1 MHFNTWKGHN
11 WAFFFNNKNIS
22 VCSVQQL
29 KHPTLSAMWISVSN
43 LPVISW
49 GVPAQLER
57 CPLLDHVYFS
67 AFPGAVPAARS
78 LQKTSEHFGAAHRAL
93 LLHFTRIWS
102 GVFCSVLFLLSFL
115 FLLGVLHHHL
125 KLQIRFLRPFDNSE
139 ILLVSSCH
147 KSFPYSCEIVLHC
160 KNLWNQ
166 WHFSNCQCWRLEHF
180 LIWLHYFTNNKI
192 LNGERRPFFFY

>member
-1 MHFNTWKGHN
+1 MERAQLG
-11 WAFFFNNKNIS
+11 FFFNNKSIS

-29 KHPTLSAMWISVSN
+29 KHPKRSAMWISVSN

-67 AFPGAVPAARS
+67 AIPGAVQA
-78 LQKTSEHFGAAHRAL
+78 LQKTSEHFGAACRAL
-93 LLHFTRIWS
+93 LLHFTHIWS
-102 GVFCSVLFLLSFL
+102 LLFVLLSFL
-115 FLLGVLHHHL
+115 FLLGVLHHHF

-139 ILLVSSCH
+139 ILLLSSCH

-166 WHFSNCQCWRLEHF
+166 WHFQIASVEDQNVF
-180 LIWLHYFTNNKI
+180 
-192 LNGERRPFFFY
+192 